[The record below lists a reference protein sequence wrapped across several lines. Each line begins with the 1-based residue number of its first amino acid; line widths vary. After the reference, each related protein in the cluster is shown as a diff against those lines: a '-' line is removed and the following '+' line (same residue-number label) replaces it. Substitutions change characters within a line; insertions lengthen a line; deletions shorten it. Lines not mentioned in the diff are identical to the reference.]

1 MLGKRWVDAQ
11 RFLGLYRPQFDGKEQ
26 DDYCLVGRP
35 RQREVPTV
43 KVGIAATT
51 DSYNLSVYELSRNE
65 GYIFGYYM
73 PCASYSFNLLRTLTY
88 T

>member
-1 MLGKRWVDAQ
+1 VKYL
-11 RFLGLYRPQFDGKEQ
+11 
-26 DDYCLVGRP
+26 
-35 RQREVPTV
+35 TV
-43 KVGIAATT
+43 KVGIAATA
-51 DSYNLSVYELSRNE
+51 DSYNLSVYELSIDK